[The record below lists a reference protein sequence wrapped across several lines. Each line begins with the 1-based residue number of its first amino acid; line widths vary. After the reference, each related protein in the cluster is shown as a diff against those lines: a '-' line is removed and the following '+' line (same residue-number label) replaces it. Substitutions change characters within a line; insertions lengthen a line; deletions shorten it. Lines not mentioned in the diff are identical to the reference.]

1 MTWEHA
7 LAEYIRFLSL
17 SVQYYFLEPKQ
28 GVVGAFQVYH
38 RLIFFFRLSVPS
50 R

>member
-28 GVVGAFQVYH
+28 GVLVCLLAP
-38 RLIFFFRLSVPS
+38 FRCTIV
-50 R
+50 